1 MKPTT
6 RLLWLTGV
14 AVAAALALVV
24 ASLTG
29 RAFSNLQGGQIVAL
43 ALVPLG
49 LLAMVA
55 LLDAAFS
62 IRPGQI
68 GLTLPKPVKAL
79 FTSETRTLPLVLVR
93 KNGRG
98 RLPGAITGLLPVGD
112 GVAATETFTFH
123 HANTGLEAHPTL
135 TGRKRGEWQP
145 GPLHLLWH
153 SPWRLWEYSPRRPLD
168 LAITVSSDIRPVTS
182 GQIDLQLRSR
192 QLGEKTFKE
201 RGEGSDFLQLNDFVT
216 GMDPRSMDWKR
227 SARAHKLLAR
237 EMQSERNHQ
246 VIFALDHGA
255 LMGQQVGEST
265 RAVARLEHAIN
276 AMLALGWAVVQ
287 SRDLLGLFTFAD
299 RPTHSLAPRLGTTAH
314 GHMRQTLAG
323 LEWQPVESNLTLAL
337 SRLQAS
343 TAKRSLMVIFS
354 DFADPLT
361 ARILLDHLKL
371 LTRRH
376 VVIFVSFQDPLLPAT
391 MGQAIAEFSDM
402 AEAVAAGRLAAERRS
417 VLRAMGQMGVHV
429 IEAPV
434 GQVTPRLLNT
444 YLAILNREEV

>member
-14 AVAAALALVV
+14 AVLAALALVV
-24 ASLTG
+24 ISLTG
-29 RAFSNLQGGQIVAL
+29 TAFNTVQGGQMVVV

-49 LLAMVA
+49 LLILVA
-55 LLDAAFS
+55 LVDAALG

-68 GLTLPKPVKAL
+68 SLTLPKPMGVL
-79 FTSETRTLPLVLVR
+79 FTGETRPLPVVLAHKKGAGPLPRSVT
-93 KNGRG
+93 G
-98 RLPGAITGLLPVGD
+98 RLPAEVGL
-112 GVAATETFTFH
+112 AATETFSFRSTDL
-123 HANTGLEAHPTL
+123 GLEARPTL
-135 TGRKRGEWQP
+135 TGRKRGEWHP

-153 SPWRLWEYSPRRPLD
+153 SPGRLWEFSPRRPLD
-168 LAITVSSDIRPVTS
+168 LSIMVSSDIRPVTS

-255 LMGQQVGEST
+255 LMGQQVGEGA

-299 RPTHSLAPRLGTTAH
+299 RPTHTLVPRLGAAAH
-314 GHMRQTLAG
+314 GHMRQTLSG
-323 LEWQPVESNLTLAL
+323 IQWQPVESNLTLAL
-337 SRLQAS
+337 SRLQA
-343 TAKRSLMVIFS
+343 TTPKRSLMVIFS

-391 MGQAIAEFSDM
+391 MGRAIAEFSDM

-417 VLRAMGQMGVHV
+417 VLQAMG
-429 IEAPV
+429 
-434 GQVTPRLLNT
+434 
-444 YLAILNREEV
+444 